1 MVGSMISYLNQLL
14 QIHWLRP
21 ETALWRSF
29 DCLLMEKYGDISG
42 RSVDLGCGDGSM
54 SFIMAGGIV
63 NEYDVFMDVGE
74 LQNYNTGADIYN
86 QNTNIQLNI
95 DLTHLRYTFEWG
107 IDHKDGLIDK
117 AKRFTP
123 FYRNNLVLDLNK
135 KQPIEDGYYDSAF
148 SNILYWLDNMDNTLS
163 EWRRVIKE
171 HGKLFLFVPNANF
184 KEKAWLYYSAPHT
197 GEKKYLN
204 YFDRGYNALIHH
216 CYSTSQWEGIFQ
228 KNGFNVV
235 DHHLY
240 LTNPVMDIW
249 NVGTRP
255 IAPLLIN
262 MASILTLENRVST
275 KSEWID
281 YFTHFFAPIIE
292 GEFERKISENDAAFH
307 FFVLERK

>member
-1 MVGSMISYLNQLL
+1 
-14 QIHWLRP
+14 
-21 ETALWRSF
+21 
-29 DCLLMEKYGDISG
+29 MEKYGNVFG
-42 RSVDLGCGDGSM
+42 RSIDLGCGDGTM

-74 LQNYNTGADIYN
+74 LQSYNTGTDIYN
-86 QNTNIQLNI
+86 QNTNIQLNT
-95 DLTHLRYTFEWG
+95 DLTHLRYSFEWG
-107 IDHKDGLIDK
+107 VDHKDGLIDK

-123 FYRNNLVLDLNK
+123 FYRNSLVHDLNK
-135 KQPIEDGYYDSAF
+135 KLPFEDGYFDSAF
-148 SNILYWLDNMDNTLS
+148 SNILYWLDDMDNTLA
-163 EWRRVIKE
+163 EWRRVMKE
-171 HGKLFLFVPNANF
+171 QGKLFLFVPNANF
-184 KEKAWLYYSAPHT
+184 KEKAWLYYSAPHA
-197 GEKKYLN
+197 GDRKYLN

-216 CYSTSQWEGIFQ
+216 CYGTPQWEGIFH

-262 MASILTLENRVST
+262 MASLLPSEGRASA

-281 YFTHFFAPIIE
+281 YFTRFFAPIIE
-292 GEFERKISENDAAFH
+292 GEFERKVAENEAAFH
-307 FFVLERK
+307 FFVLEKK